1 MKLKFF
7 SKRLNELDARVE
19 DARQRA
25 EDATREAKI
34 SRQRRELIEENVV
47 KPLRQAGSHNQFAEL
62 IRQSLIDGR
71 GNHA

>member
-34 SRQRRELIEENVV
+34 SRQRRELVEENVV
-47 KPLRQAGSHNQFAEL
+47 KPLRRQGAHNQFAEL